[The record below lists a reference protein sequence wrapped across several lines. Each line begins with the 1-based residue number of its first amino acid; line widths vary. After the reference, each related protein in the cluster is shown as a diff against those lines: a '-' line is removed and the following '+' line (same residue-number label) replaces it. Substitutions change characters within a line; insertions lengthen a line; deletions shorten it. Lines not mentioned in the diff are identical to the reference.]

1 MIQVNLFLVS
11 IILSIVLSDIQFLP
25 GNREVEFSILLLI
38 AFKFLCNAI
47 YLIKPKYTHDYLFL
61 IYTAYML
68 INVSLGV
75 VYNDL
80 SLHWVFFFLMVY
92 PLMSESRKLSEW
104 SILRKKEVIGSVVG
118 ALLIYNVLGLSFY
131 ILDLAAFGINP
142 TKLLLPIIAFLP
154 FVIFNINYGSNK
166 DRYVAYLTILI
177 SFAFIMIESSRGTLL
192 IYFVSLSI
200 GLWIIGAR
208 TVLKRDLAKLFPI
221 LAISLFLL
229 VSNIDMGTIIDDTL
243 LIFSDFVE
251 SDQENLKDLDRY
263 LNYSAVFDF
272 YQDSSAS
279 TILFGTGFRSAW
291 LYVSPYLEFLYAE
304 FMPTLDY
311 SGDQTIIGFP
321 GLLVDIGVVGLLL
334 FFLMFIA
341 TIFSTI
347 KGLPF
352 RWKLLIAVT
361 VFGVFARNY
370 GNNVS
375 TNVITMLVIMPYG
388 VFWFLSNAL
397 QSIPS
402 QAAD

>member
-25 GNREVEFSILLLI
+25 GNREVELSILLLI

-397 QSIPS
+397 QSISS